1 MIHVKVIDGNIEKA
15 LQIMKRK
22 IKDTRLFVELR
33 EREEYKKPSELRR
46 ERKARGKIR
55 EKYRTLEKQNGNP
68 KR

>member
-55 EKYRTLEKQNGNP
+55 EKCRTLEKQNGNP

>member
-33 EREEYKKPSELRR
+33 ELEEYKKPSELRR